1 MESKGLF
8 EKLQEYAETD
18 NYPYH
23 MPGHKR
29 RQLGKLPTELLGI
42 DITEIDGFDNL
53 HQAEGILHTLQERA
67 NALYQAEETFYLI
80 NGSTGGILSAVSAAL
95 PEGGH
100 LLMARGC
107 HKSVYHAVYL
117 RRLRVTY
124 LYSELV
130 PGFDFSEAVTAGEV
144 ESALQGKPDIGA
156 VLIVSPTY
164 EGRIADVRAIADVV
178 HRRGIPLIVDEAHGA
193 HLGFAEGFAEGS
205 CTCGADLVIHS
216 VHKTLPA
223 LTQTALLHVNGDLI
237 DRERLKRFLHI
248 YQSSSPSYLLMAGI
262 DDAIDIVERRGR
274 ELFAKFRFLY
284 GSMLEHLQVCK
295 RLRFVPKRDVEQGR
309 QDIGKL
315 IIATD
320 RAGVSGQWL
329 YDALRE
335 RFHLQCEMAAGN
347 YCLAMFTL
355 ADDETAY
362 ERVEQ
367 ALLSL
372 DEELE
377 GSAEPQS
384 VGMGG
389 ASRQFATSTKETRVG
404 ETRAEEAATGET
416 DAVGATEWLR
426 PMIACPLTEA
436 WDAPWEL
443 SGLSAA
449 IGRPAADFVN
459 LYPPGIPILVPGE
472 ILTEEICRRLLEYHR
487 QRLNLQGIVVK
498 EEGLYIKILQEKA
511 EK

>member
-1 MESKGLF
+1 MESRGLF

-18 NYPYH
+18 YYPYH

-29 RQLGKLPTELLGI
+29 KQLGKLPSKLLEL

-53 HQAEGILHTLQERA
+53 HQAEGILAALQERA
-67 NALYQAEETFYLI
+67 NALYHADGTFYLV
-80 NGSTGGILSAVSAAL
+80 NGSTAGILSAVSAAL

-107 HKSVYHAVYL
+107 HRSVYHAVYL
-117 RRLRVTY
+117 RGLRTTY
-124 LYSELV
+124 LYPGLV
-130 PGFDFSEAVTAGEV
+130 SGFDFSEAVTAGEV
-144 ESALQGKPDIGA
+144 ESALLREPDIGA

-193 HLGFAEGFAEGS
+193 HLGFAEGFEEGS

-223 LTQTALLHVNGDLI
+223 LTQTALLHVNGELI

-248 YQSSSPSYLLMAGI
+248 YQSSSPSYVLMAGI
-262 DDAIDIVERRGR
+262 GDAMDIVEQRGR
-274 ELFAKFRFLY
+274 ELFPKFAFLY
-284 GSMLEHLQVCK
+284 LRMLERLEKCRRLQ
-295 RLRFVPKRDVEQGR
+295 FVPRRDTESGR

-315 IIATD
+315 IIATG

-329 YDALRE
+329 YDVLRE

-362 ERVEQ
+362 ERMER
-367 ALLSL
+367 ALFTL
-372 DEELE
+372 DEEL
-377 GSAEPQS
+377 A
-384 VGMGG
+384 GG
-389 ASRQFATSTKETRVG
+389 AAGQAAVSCA
-404 ETRAEEAATGET
+404 AEKREGT
-416 DAVGATEWLR
+416 DLQR
-426 PMIACPLTEA
+426 PVIACPLAEA
-436 WDAPWEL
+436 WNAPWEL
-443 SGLSAA
+443 TELTDA

-459 LYPPGIPILVPGE
+459 LYPPGIPILAPGE
-472 ILTEEICRRLLEYHR
+472 ILSGEICRQLSEYHR
-487 QRLNLQGIVVK
+487 QNLNLQGIVVRD
-498 EEGLYIKILQEKA
+498 GQLCIKILKS
-511 EK
+511 